1 MRRSADRAAISAGPS
16 TEGVGNTI
24 AFHSVCRFGPPGCIL
39 PSLRRFPWL
48 FVVFPPD
55 PPRSSVWRLRVF
67 LGVNSKR
74 VLYLAK
80 KLSTAF
86 AAKSTA
92 RGSRAR
98 YTVDFAPLL
107 IRIQLPKCAWVIRK
121 RIQQRHSNIIKA
133 TLTEQ
138 TKREKP
144 RGKGGRGRKR
154 GEPGLLVELNLV

>member
-1 MRRSADRAAISAGPS
+1 M
-16 TEGVGNTI
+16 
-24 AFHSVCRFGPPGCIL
+24 
-39 PSLRRFPWL
+39 
-48 FVVFPPD
+48 
-55 PPRSSVWRLRVF
+55 F

-107 IRIQLPKCAWVIRK
+107 IRIQLPKCAGVIRK
-121 RIQQRHSNIIKA
+121 RIQQRHSKIKA

-138 TKREKP
+138 TKREERSP
-144 RGKGGRGRKR
+144 EGGRAREEAR
-154 GEPGLLVELNLV
+154 GEPGLPVELNLV